1 MKRLV
6 YLIIILITFSVS
18 AQELSSEDYIQK
30 FHKIAIDEMHSYG
43 IPASITLAQGIL
55 ESGNGNS
62 QLSKKS
68 KNHFGIKCHK
78 GWEGKKVY
86 HDDDEENECFRK
98 YRKVSDSYRDHSEF
112 LKNRYRYSFLFDYKM
127 TDYKSWAKGLKK
139 AGYATNPHY
148 ADKLIELIERFDLA
162 QYDNA
167 NKSGKRKV
175 KKPKRKERKKIR
187 KSENGLK
194 YVLSEKGDDFDK
206 IAREHS
212 MWMWE
217 LLKYNDV
224 NRNQNLSD
232 GMVVYLEQ
240 KKSKSKTEFHI
251 VENGETLYSIS
262 QLHGVQL
269 VKLRHK
275 NRIDKDQDVQEGDK
289 VFLRKRKPK
298 NHSAA

>member
-1 MKRLV
+1 MEILN
-6 YLIIILITFSVS
+6 YL
-18 AQELSSEDYIQK
+18 K
-30 FHKIAIDEMHSYG
+30 
-43 IPASITLAQGIL
+43 
-55 ESGNGNS
+55 S
-62 QLSKKS
+62 Q

-78 GWEGKKVY
+78 GWGGKKVY

-98 YRKVSDSYRDHSEF
+98 YKKVSDSYRDHSEF
-112 LKNRYRYSFLFDYKM
+112 LKNRDRYSFLFDYKM

-139 AGYATNPHY
+139 AGYATNPQY

-167 NKSGKRKV
+167 SKSGKRKV

-194 YVLSEKGDDFDK
+194 YVLSDEGDDFDK

-224 NRNQNLSD
+224 KSNQNLTD

-251 VENGETLYSIS
+251 VEKGETLYSIA

-275 NRIDKDQDVQEGDK
+275 NRLDKNQDVLEGEII
-289 VFLRKRKPK
+289 FLRKRKPK
-298 NHSAA
+298 NYSAA

>member
-6 YLIIILITFSVS
+6 YLFVILITFSVS

-30 FHKIAIDEMHSYG
+30 FHEIAIDEMHSYG

-78 GWEGKKVY
+78 GWGGKKVY

-98 YRKVSDSYRDHSEF
+98 YKKVSDSYRDHSEF
-112 LKNRYRYSFLFDYKM
+112 LKNRDRYSFLFDYKM

-167 NKSGKRKV
+167 SKSGKRKI
-175 KKPKRKERKKIR
+175 KKSKRKERKKIR

-194 YVLSEKGDDFDK
+194 YVLSDEGDDFDK

-224 NRNQNLSD
+224 KSNQNLSN

-251 VENGETLYSIS
+251 VEKGETLYSIA

-269 VKLRHK
+269 AKLRHK
-275 NRIDKDQDVQEGDK
+275 NRLDKNQDVLEGEK

-298 NHSAA
+298 NYSAA